1 MGGESGGGVLGGG
14 WVSVGCVE
22 GVCWVGSSLVSLWCS
37 LGLARMVHRG
47 RWNNH
52 GSYHKVGEDSN
63 QWLKRRRA
71 RVSGRAGVA
80 WTVAGF
86 TGLLA
91 GEVKW
96 SERVAEIFTGA
107 IKQSK

>member
-1 MGGESGGGVLGGG
+1 MGPHHMDPVRGQ
-14 WVSVGCVE
+14 
-22 GVCWVGSSLVSLWCS
+22 
-37 LGLARMVHRG
+37 MVQRG
-47 RWNNH
+47 RWNSH

-63 QWLKRRRA
+63 MWLKRRRA
-71 RVSGRAGVA
+71 RVAGRAGVA
-80 WTVAGF
+80 WIVAGF

-96 SERVAEIFTGA
+96 SEKVAGIITGA